1 MRNLVLVSW
10 LMVGISVAQEMP
22 KTMTKMEVI
31 LQSPDAPQGSFAA
44 KPKVMYRAGARYC
57 RVEEQPDPDKGIHG
71 VLIIHEPDYWF
82 VNLFSKT
89 AQHGVDP
96 GPTFNCQMPVFA
108 EGELKSASDED
119 KQIKELEFGRELEF
133 FKSRGAVSQPG
144 PVLQTKQTTAYKL
157 EFGDLILGLF
167 TYGNPERP
175 LALMRGRGDKN
186 DIFWYS
192 GYGQVDFDQKLFAK
206 PENVKIEDSKPK
218 PLDPNAPGTR

>member
-1 MRNLVLVSW
+1 MRNLVVVAW
-10 LMVGISVAQEMP
+10 LMVGISVAQDMP

-44 KPKVMYRAGARYC
+44 KPKVMYRAGTQYC

-71 VLIIHEPDYWF
+71 VLIINEPDFWL

-89 AQHGVDP
+89 AQHGVDR
-96 GPTFNCQMPVFA
+96 GPSFNCRMPVFS
-108 EGELKSASDED
+108 EGELKSASEEG
-119 KQIKELEFGRELEF
+119 KQTKELEFGRELQF
-133 FKSRGAVSQPG
+133 FKNRGAVSQPG

-157 EFGDLILGLF
+157 EVGDLILGLF

-192 GYGQVDFDQKLFAK
+192 GYGQVDFDPKLFAK
-206 PENVKIEDSKPK
+206 PENVKIEDIKPE
-218 PLDPNAPGTR
+218 PLDPKASGNR